1 MARVNFGGEPAG
13 GVVRPGNSDLLL
25 AQAGAMPPAPKPAAK
40 RASGARTAEL
50 RLGGHPVT
58 AVPLGSPDSKG
69 QTTYAVTW
77 RGVTVQAPFTGQL
90 SAAQFKPGSWLKGA
104 LERALRES
112 QSGAASPASPASPA
126 APAAQGRRSGPAPVL
141 RIDLESP
148 AINERAARDRG
159 MFGTKV
165 FVPYVNPDYTSGQA
179 AVVARE
185 SGYPVRMWTEPA
197 PNWHTAPKAHAIVDL
212 PNTSE
217 GGKVYARMNH
227 QEVGYSGNQGTLRLP
242 PGASKEFKAGY
253 QQESGRIALQNM
265 VAIGTTLVGAAGAR
279 GGARSGAGGRRPGG
293 PNVVGGARTQVVP
306 TGRIEVS
313 NGGRP
318 LPPARM
324 GQPAERGRP
333 ATAPPPAAASR
344 PLAPAEGSKGGG
356 VIDVEAMTVSTQPV
370 PRPST
375 QARPKPLPSAQIRR
389 QPEAPPPRNQ
399 PVVRQAAEWPEAL
412 PTPRAGK
419 HGAPGRP
426 GGPPA
431 LPPQARPAPTA
442 TTPGLEVAGG
452 ATRTTRPTP
461 QSAGNGIAS
470 GRWVVQQQRVQQ
482 PNQGPVEPKEP
493 LKGYEA
499 TWQQLQEKAG
509 NGDVR
514 TPDQI
519 RQIEALPKSELRREP
534 LRGANETASGAQVVP
549 IQIIRDKDGAIS
561 VKMSRQALA
570 AYNDLVVD
578 LPGGQLAAMAGTEE
592 GKVLRALLLQELHDS
607 QAAAGASWVNT
618 PEQQA
623 RVTKLRWAMDK
634 LSRMASESQRAEAGA
649 APHSVLHL
657 PPGGRPAQ
665 PLIQVP
671 PSAQQVIQL
680 PSDSAAGLIRLDGG
694 HARGPGL
701 LLLPKRTPFWEPN
714 GLSTYKPGDKVLWTV
729 QGAPDTVALFV
740 PDIHGHQHLLDN
752 FLNTGLP
759 ELARRPERHKLIVF
773 GGDYINKGPESY
785 GVVERVRTLSQELGI
800 PVVALRGNH
809 EGSYTQPLFAS
820 QNQQAVDDGYM
831 SLAQDMLGTRGFDL
845 TVNSYQRAR
854 PDVPVPAL
862 IQPINHPP
870 DVKAIMKA
878 HPNSYRNTL
887 EFAQAK
893 RWYEAFQTYWL
904 SIVPPEHTRFFEQLQ
919 LYHQQP
925 GSDFSYFHSS
935 GNPRPG
941 GQIQTPNPFGQSDYN
956 FMWERPQD
964 FHAGDFATGPLGG
977 VYNLGGHTMEHNL
990 RLSPYGFG
998 NFDLGTFP
1006 TGRMAGA
1013 LITPDMLYIIQ
1024 TPHGEPATVMSAV
1037 EAIETGRVDTGLS
1050 KDNVIP
1056 NIRRAK

>member
-1 MARVNFGGEPAG
+1 MAAVNIGSKPAG
-13 GVVRPGNSDLLL
+13 GVVQPGNSDLLL
-25 AQAGAMPPAPKPAAK
+25 AQAGAVSPAAK
-40 RASGARTAEL
+40 RAAGARSVEL
-50 RLGGHPVT
+50 KLGGHPVT
-58 AVPLGSPDSKG
+58 AVPLGPPDSKG
-69 QTTYAVTW
+69 QTLYEVSW
-77 RGVTVQAPFTGQL
+77 RGVTVQAPLTGQL
-90 SAAQFKPGSWLKGA
+90 GAAQFKPGSWLKGA

-112 QSGAASPASPASPA
+112 QPGAARPA
-126 APAAQGRRSGPAPVL
+126 APAAQGRRGGEAPVL

-179 AVVARE
+179 AAVARE
-185 SGYPVRMWTEPA
+185 IGYPVRMWTEPA

-212 PNTSE
+212 PNTGE
-217 GGKVYARMNH
+217 GGRAYARMNH
-227 QEVGYSGNQGTLRLP
+227 QEVGYSGSQGTLRLP
-242 PGASKEFKAGY
+242 PGASKEFKEGY
-253 QQESGRIALQNM
+253 QQESRRVATQNL

-293 PNVVGGARTQVVP
+293 PNVMGGAPTQVAP
-306 TGRIEVS
+306 SGRIEVS

-318 LPPARM
+318 LPPVRTGP
-324 GQPAERGRP
+324 GQPAGPGRP
-333 ATAPPPAAASR
+333 AAAPPAAAANR
-344 PLAPAEGSKGGG
+344 PLPQAGGDKGDG
-356 VIDVEAMTVSTQPV
+356 VIDVRAVTVSTQPV
-370 PRPST
+370 PRSP
-375 QARPKPLPSAQIRR
+375 ARAKPLPSAEMRR
-389 QPEAPPPRNQ
+389 QPEAPPQRNQ
-399 PVVRQAAEWPEAL
+399 AVVRQAAEWPEAS
-412 PTPRAGK
+412 PTPR
-419 HGAPGRP
+419 PGRQGSAGRTQP
-426 GGPPA
+426 PALTQAPRALPAAHGRAGGPPA
-431 LPPQARPAPTA
+431 LPQTARPAPGIWRIGAPPNAEPRMQLSGKA
-442 TTPGLEVAGG
+442 T
-452 ATRTTRPTP
+452 
-461 QSAGNGIAS
+461 
-470 GRWVVQQQRVQQ
+470 
-482 PNQGPVEPKEP
+482 
-493 LKGYEA
+493 
-499 TWQQLQEKAG
+499 
-509 NGDVR
+509 
-514 TPDQI
+514 
-519 RQIEALPKSELRREP
+519 
-534 LRGANETASGAQVVP
+534 ETAAAAQVVP
-549 IQIIRDKDGAIS
+549 ITIMRGKDGSIS

-570 AYNDLVVD
+570 ACNDVAVD
-578 LPGGQLAAMAGTEE
+578 LPAGQLAAMAGTEE

-607 QAAAGASWVNT
+607 QAAAGANWVKT
-618 PEQQA
+618 PEQKA
-623 RVTKLRWAMDK
+623 RITKLRWAMDK
-634 LSRMASESQRAEAGA
+634 LSRKASDIERTRAGKAQQG
-649 APHSVLHL
+649 VLHL
-657 PPGGRPAQ
+657 PKGGRPAE

-671 PSAQQVIQL
+671 TSAQHIIQL
-680 PSDSAAGLIRLDGG
+680 PTDSAAGLIRLGGG

-740 PDIHGHQHLLDN
+740 PDIHGHRHLLDN
-752 FLNTGLP
+752 FLNTGLA
-759 ELARRPERHKLIVF
+759 ELERRPERHKLIVF

-820 QNQQAVDDGYM
+820 QSQQPVDDGYM
-831 SLAQDMLGTRGFDL
+831 TLAQDMLGTRGFDL
-845 TVNSYQRAR
+845 TVHSYQRRR

-862 IQPINHPP
+862 IQPINQPP

-878 HPNSYRNTL
+878 HPNNYRNTQQ
-887 EFAQAK
+887 FAQA
-893 RWYEAFQTYWL
+893 RQWYEAFQTYWL
-904 SIVPPEHTRFFEQLQ
+904 SIVPPEHSRFFDQLQ

-925 GSDFSYFHSS
+925 GSDYAFFHSS

-941 GQIQTPNPFGQSDYN
+941 GQIQTPNPFGQSDQN

-964 FHAGDFATGPLGG
+964 FQAADFATGPLGG
-977 VYNLGGHTMEHNL
+977 VYNLGGHTMEHHL

-1013 LITPDMLYIIQ
+1013 LITPDMLYVIQ

-1050 KDNVIP
+1050 GDNVIP